1 MFSHYP
7 TNEQIF
13 FIRDWIHNPQ
23 NDVNK
28 MSDTD
33 REKAEK
39 IKKAVKSV
47 EKELFKLQQV
57 LHETSVCD
65 DELTQKL
72 KEELDP
78 FARDGEIFMGAGHFS
93 EYKCMR
99 IHEYLADAFSWLS
112 GGQQSGL
119 MGTERASEEEMLE
132 IQSHITGFLTKL
144 AEKLGVT
151 NISFENS
158 SKDVE

>member
-23 NDVNK
+23 NDVSK
-28 MSDTD
+28 MSDED
-33 REKAEK
+33 RVKVEK
-39 IKKAVKSV
+39 IQNAVKDV
-47 EKELFKLQQV
+47 EAQLLKLQQV
-57 LHETSVCD
+57 LNETGVCE

-78 FARDGEIFMGAGHFS
+78 FIRNGEIFMGAGHFS

-99 IHEYLADAFSWLS
+99 VHEHLAEAFSWLS
-112 GGQQSGL
+112 GGQQYGL
-119 MGTERASEEEMLE
+119 MGTERASEEELRE
-132 IQSHITGFLTKL
+132 IQNHITGFLTKL
-144 AEKLGVT
+144 AEKLGVS

-158 SKDVE
+158 SKNDE